1 MTNQNDTMNKV
12 AIINLEPQSSIQNRG
27 YTASELM
34 QIDFPEPVWV
44 VPNLLPQGLTLL
56 CGKPKMGK
64 SFLALTIALELSSG
78 SKVLGKIPINPINV
92 LYLALE
98 DTYRRLKGRL
108 SEMIFG
114 ASAPE
119 NLYFYTQ
126 WDKVDQGGFEQLE
139 DWLNQHP
146 DVKLVIIDTFER
158 FRPAQKRNLNIYS
171 EDYAAVEKLKY
182 ITDTRS
188 IAFLAVH
195 HLRKMESDDPLD
207 MISGST
213 GLSGA
218 ADSLAILKRERGSAD
233 AFLYVTGRDVIEN
246 DYALKFDDDF
256 CRWKI
261 IGNAHEYKMSESRL
275 QIIRY
280 LTNVGQPKS
289 AKEISER
296 LGKKYNT
303 TRSILS
309 KMMADGQLYQPAEGI
324 YYINNVNT

>member
-1 MTNQNDTMNKV
+1 MSSDT
-12 AIINLEPQSSIQNRG
+12 IINIQSKASMQNEG

-44 VPNLLPQGLTLL
+44 IPNLLPQGLTLL

-64 SFLALTIALELSSG
+64 SFLALNVALDLSSG
-78 SKVLGKIPINPINV
+78 SKVLGKIPINPIAV

-114 ASAPE
+114 AFAPE

-126 WDKVDQGGFEQLE
+126 WDKVDQGGIEQLE

-158 FRPAQKRNLNIYS
+158 FRPAQKRNNLYS
-171 EDYAAVEKLKY
+171 DDYAAVERLKN
-182 ITDTRS
+182 IADTRS
-188 IAFLAVH
+188 IALLVVH

-246 DYALKFDDDF
+246 DYALKFDNDF

-261 IGNAHEYKMSESRL
+261 IGNAQEFKMSESRM

-280 LTNVGQPKS
+280 MTNVGQPKS
-289 AKEISER
+289 AKEISEAT
-296 LGKKYNT
+296 GKNYST
-303 TRSILS
+303 IRSLLS
-309 KMMADGQLYQPAEGI
+309 KMVAEGQLFQPEEGL
-324 YYINNVNT
+324 YYINNINT

>member
-1 MTNQNDTMNKV
+1 MNKI
-12 AIINLEPQSSIQNRG
+12 AIINEEPQTSTENRG

-34 QIDFPEPVWV
+34 GVDFPEPVWV

-78 SKVLGKIPINPINV
+78 SKVLGRIPINPISV

-114 ASAPE
+114 ASAPD
-119 NLYFYTQ
+119 NLHFYTQ
-126 WDKVDQGGFEQLE
+126 WDKVDQGGIEQLD

-158 FRPAQKRNLNIYS
+158 FRPAQKRNSNLYS
-171 EDYAAVEKLKY
+171 DDYAAVERLKN
-182 ITDTRS
+182 IADARS

-233 AFLYVTGRDVIEN
+233 AFLYVTGRDVVEN
-246 DYALKFDDDF
+246 DYALKFDGDF

-261 IGNAHEYKMSESRL
+261 VGNAQEFKMSESRM

-280 LTNVGQPKS
+280 LTNVGHPKS

-309 KMMADGQLYQPAEGI
+309 KMMADNQLYQPAEGK

>member
-1 MTNQNDTMNKV
+1 MKEAMNKG
-12 AIINLEPQSSIQNRG
+12 AIIDIKPQISSDNKG

-34 QIDFPEPVWV
+34 QMDFPEPVWV

-64 SFLALTIALELSSG
+64 SFLALNTALDLSSG
-78 SKVLGKIPINPINV
+78 SRVLGKIQINPIAV

-158 FRPAQKRNLNIYS
+158 FRPAQKKNLNMYF
-171 EDYAAVEKLKY
+171 
-182 ITDTRS
+182 
-188 IAFLAVH
+188 FLA
-195 HLRKMESDDPLD
+195 
-207 MISGST
+207 
-213 GLSGA
+213 
-218 ADSLAILKRERGSAD
+218 
-233 AFLYVTGRDVIEN
+233 IEN
-246 DYALKFDDDF
+246 EF
-256 CRWKI
+256 
-261 IGNAHEYKMSESRL
+261 H
-275 QIIRY
+275 
-280 LTNVGQPKS
+280 
-289 AKEISER
+289 
-296 LGKKYNT
+296 
-303 TRSILS
+303 
-309 KMMADGQLYQPAEGI
+309 
-324 YYINNVNT
+324 YYEAN

>member
-1 MTNQNDTMNKV
+1 MNEG
-12 AIINLEPQSSIQNRG
+12 AIINIKSQISSHTRG

-64 SFLALTIALELSSG
+64 SFLALNMAVDLSSG
-78 SKVLGKIPINPINV
+78 SKVLGKIPANPVSV

-98 DTYRRLKGRL
+98 DTYRRLKSRLGEMLFGGR
-108 SEMIFG
+108 
-114 ASAPE
+114 APN
-119 NLYFYTQ
+119 NLHFNTQ

-139 DWLNQHP
+139 NWLNQHP
-146 DVKLVIIDTFER
+146 DVKLVIIDTLER
-158 FRPAQKRNLNIYS
+158 FRPVLRRNRGMYSDDYDAIERLKRIADS
-171 EDYAAVEKLKY
+171 
-182 ITDTRS
+182 RS
-188 IAFLAVH
+188 IALLVVH

-246 DYALKFDDDF
+246 DYALKFDNDF

-261 IGNAHEYKMSESRL
+261 MGKAQEFKMSESRVE
-275 QIIRY
+275 IIGCLRRI
-280 LTNVGQPKS
+280 GEPKS
-289 AKEISER
+289 AKEIAEAT
-296 LGKKYNT
+296 GKNYST
-303 TRSILS
+303 TRSLLS
-309 KMMADGQLYQPAEGI
+309 KMVVEGQLFQPEEGL
-324 YYINNVNT
+324 YYINNINT